1 MMKLL
6 SILLIGLVILSS
18 CGDNAE
24 TISEKAG
31 GSGNYTF
38 QIVDSLVVEYLGT
51 GVLADVSKDGN
62 RFLIFDG
69 QRIAFL
75 ITDKEGNILHQFEK
89 SGDIPDSPGNLF
101 NPPAFYGNDQ
111 IAIYASRGYFI
122 FDFDGILVKKVE
134 DVTSRNMVIR
144 RNYPKAVYPI
154 TFQNQPAI
162 LSPNMDVLVRNPG
175 KDEYYTENKAVQI
188 VLVETDSI
196 YPYVPFEANSRY
208 LDGKGYTAMKILP
221 KYSFNENKL
230 SVTYPKESRVYLY
243 DLTTNGFVLD
253 QILEMAP
260 SVFHVDNG
268 VDRESL
274 DNSSGNSGFSFG
286 SKMGEANVGSIY
298 HYGANVIVE
307 YNPGL
312 PEDLRK
318 APEMI
323 TTSEGSM
330 TLVSP
335 DNIPSN
341 LWQVFVDGEKRT
353 DGFAAPEILGT
364 LAVGQ
369 GKFMWF
375 TRAYNEDE
383 ELDYLIYYKVE
394 LIEE

>member
-1 MMKLL
+1 MKLL
-6 SILLIGLVILSS
+6 STLLISLVILSS
-18 CGDNAE
+18 CGDNTDSITE
-24 TISEKAG
+24 NAG

-38 QIVDSLVVEYLGT
+38 NIVDSLVVDYLGT
-51 GVLADVSKDGN
+51 GVLADVSSDGN
-62 RFLIFDG
+62 RFLIYDG
-69 QRIAFL
+69 QRTAFL
-75 ITDKEGNILHQFEK
+75 VTDREGTILHQFEK
-89 SGDIPDSPGNLF
+89 SGDILDLPGDLF
-101 NPPAFYGNDQ
+101 NPPAFYGSDQ
-111 IAIYASRGYFI
+111 IALYASRGYFI

-154 TFQNQPAI
+154 TFQNQPAL

-188 VLVETDSI
+188 VMVETDSV

-208 LDGKGYTAMKILP
+208 LDGKGYPAMKILP
-221 KYSFNENKL
+221 KYSYNENKL

-243 DLTTNGFVLD
+243 DLTSNGFVLD

-260 SVFHVDNG
+260 SEFHIDNG

-274 DNSSGNSGFSFG
+274 DNSSGNSSFSFG
-286 SKMGEANVGSIY
+286 SKMGEANVGNIY
-298 HYGANVIVE
+298 HYGSTVIVE

-312 PEDLRK
+312 PESLRK
-318 APEMI
+318 APEII

-330 TLVSP
+330 RLVSP